1 MKKHTV
7 VFEPAGARCEIND
20 GATLLEAAA
29 RAGAGLDSICGGS
42 GICGKCRVVVQD
54 GMQSLSAP
62 SDAEKKFIGPEDTP
76 VRLACECRIYGDATV
91 RVPPADTLSRK
102 YARKVSISLDPAV
115 KKYSIKIDPPSMQDM
130 GKGDRERLVEALRAQ
145 HGLSGL
151 SLDYSVLK
159 GLQDTLRKGRWDVTA
174 SVWMGR
180 EIIRLEPSV
189 PGAAY
194 GLAVDIGTTTVAA
207 YLCDLGSGN
216 VLETFSATNPQ
227 AAHGEDVMSRITFAI
242 TSPDGLSVMQGE
254 IRDCI
259 NGIIKET
266 GLTPG
271 DILDMTVVCNT
282 VMHHIFLGIDPSGIG
297 AAPFVHAVSRPLDVK
312 ARELGININESSYIH
327 VLPAASG
334 FVGAD
339 SAGVL
344 LALRPY
350 SRDEKVL
357 IIDVG
362 TNGEI
367 LLGDRDGVYS
377 ASCATGP
384 AFEGE
389 RIKFG
394 MRAAAGAIERV
405 WIDPDTEEPS
415 LEIIGNTRARGICG
429 SGIIDAVAGL
439 FRAGIID
446 KTGRLRLEPPRTR
459 LEPPRAEDLPHTER
473 LRMDAEGRPEFVL
486 AWKEQTDT
494 GSDITVTQAD
504 IRAVQLAKAAL
515 YAGTKL
521 LMRRMGMERVN
532 RIILAGAFGSY
543 INKESALA
551 VGMLPECAPENISA
565 AGNAAGEGAVLAL
578 LNIGKRE
585 EAQRETAKLMH
596 LEVSTDPGFQDEF
609 LAAMDIPHR

>member
-29 RAGAGLDSICGGS
+29 RAGVGLGSICGGS
-42 GICGKCRVVVQD
+42 GICGKCRVTVKA
-54 GMQSLSAP
+54 GMSSLSGYT
-62 SDAEKKFIGPEDTP
+62 DAEREFIKQAEVGL
-76 VRLACECRIYGDATV
+76 RLACECRIYGDVTV
-91 RVPPADTLSRK
+91 RVPPQDMVSRK
-102 YARKVSISLDPAV
+102 AARKVSVNLDPAV
-115 KKYSIKIDPPSMQDM
+115 RKYSVKIAPPSMQDM
-130 GKGDRERLVEALRAQ
+130 GKGDRERVMEALAAQ

-151 SLDYSVLK
+151 SLDFHVLK
-159 GLQDTLRKGRWDVTA
+159 GLQKTIRDARGDVTA

-189 PGAAY
+189 SGAAY

-216 VLETFSATNPQ
+216 VLDTLSATNPQ
-227 AAHGEDVMSRITFAI
+227 AAHGEDVMSRITFAM
-242 TSPDGLSVMQGE
+242 TEPGGLSVMQGE

-259 NGIIKET
+259 NGIIRET

-297 AAPFVHAVSRPLDVK
+297 AAPFVHAVSRPLYVK
-312 ARELGININESSYIH
+312 ARELGININESAYIH
-327 VLPAASG
+327 ILPAASG
-334 FVGAD
+334 FIGAD

-344 LALRPY
+344 VALGPY

-384 AFEGE
+384 AFEGAQI
-389 RIKFG
+389 RFG

-405 WIDPDTEEPS
+405 WIDTETKEPS
-415 LEIIGNTRARGICG
+415 LEIIGNARAGGICG

-439 FRAGIID
+439 FKAGIID
-446 KTGRLRLEPPRTR
+446 KTGRLRLER
-459 LEPPRAEDLPHTER
+459 LEPPRAEDLSHTER
-473 LRMDAEGRPEFVL
+473 LRLDALGRPEYVL
-486 AWKEQTDT
+486 AWKEQTGT
-494 GSDITVTQAD
+494 GADITVTQAD
-504 IRAVQLAKAAL
+504 VRAVQLAKAAL
-515 YAGTKL
+515 YAGTRL
-521 LMRRMGMERVN
+521 LMRRMGMERID

-551 VGMLPECAPENISA
+551 IGMLPECAPENISA

-578 LNIGKRE
+578 FNIGKRE
-585 EAQRETAKLMH
+585 EAERETAKLKHIEISM
-596 LEVSTDPGFQDEF
+596 DPGFQDEF

>member
-7 VFEPAGARCEIND
+7 IFEPAGKKCTVSD

-29 RAGAGLDSICGGS
+29 RAGAGLASVCGGS
-42 GICGKCRVVVQD
+42 GICGKCVVVVKD
-54 GMQSLSAP
+54 GMSSLGAP
-62 SDAEKKFIGPEDTP
+62 SDTEKEFIGPKDGP
-76 VRLACECRIYGDATV
+76 VRLACESRVHGDVTV
-91 RVPPADTLSRK
+91 YAPPADTLPRK
-102 YARKVSISLDPAV
+102 TARKISVNLDPAV
-115 KKYSIKIDPPSMQDM
+115 KKYSVKINPPSMQDM
-130 GKGDRERLVEALRAQ
+130 GQGDRERVTEALEAG

-151 SLDYSVLK
+151 SMAYSVLK
-159 GLQDTLRKGRWDVTA
+159 GLQKTLRDGMWEVTA
-174 SVWMGR
+174 SVWTGR
-180 EIIRLEPSV
+180 EIIRLEPFAS
-189 PGAAY
+189 GAAY

-207 YLCDLGSGN
+207 YLCDLSSGS
-216 VLETFSATNPQ
+216 VLKTFSATNPQ
-227 AAHGEDVMSRITFAI
+227 AAHGEDVMSRITFAM
-242 TSPDGLSVMQGE
+242 TNKDGLSVMQGE

-259 NGIIKET
+259 NGIIRQT
-266 GLTPG
+266 GIPPE

-297 AAPFVHAVSRPLDVK
+297 AAPFVQAVSRPLYVT
-312 ARELGININESSYIH
+312 ARELGIDINESARIYI
-327 VLPAASG
+327 LPAASG
-334 FVGAD
+334 FIGAD

-344 LALRPY
+344 VALRPY

-394 MRAAAGAIERV
+394 MRASEGAIERV
-405 WIDPDTEEPS
+405 WIDPDTKEPT
-415 LEIIGNTRARGICG
+415 LETIGNVRPRGICG

-439 FRAGIID
+439 FKAGIID
-446 KTGRLRLEPPRTR
+446 KSGRLRR
-459 LEPPRAEDLPHTER
+459 LETPLTEDLPHTER
-473 LRMDAEGRPEFVL
+473 LRLDADGRPEYVL
-486 AWKEQTDT
+486 AWKGQTET
-494 GSDITVTQAD
+494 GADITVTQAD
-504 IRAVQLAKAAL
+504 VRAVQLAKAAL
-515 YAGTKL
+515 HAGAKL
-521 LMRRMGMERVN
+521 LMRKMGIERID

-551 VGMLPECAPENISA
+551 IGMLPECAPENISA

-578 LNIGKRE
+578 LNVGKRE
-585 EAQRETAKLMH
+585 EAEREAAKLRH
-596 LEVSTDPGFQDEF
+596 IEISTDPGFQEEF